1 MSDWSSDVCS
11 SDLITM
17 THPEHQYLQMMKRIL
32 EQGDARLDR
41 TGVGTKSVFGEI
53 LRFDLSNGEIPIFT
67 TKRVFWKT
75 AVKEMLWF
83 LTGGTNIRDI
93 LKQNVRIDRKST
105 RLNSRH

>member
-1 MSDWSSDVCS
+1 
-11 SDLITM
+11 M

-32 EQGDARLDR
+32 EHGDARLDR

-83 LTGGTNIRDI
+83 LTGGTNIRDL
-93 LKQNVRIDRKST
+93 LKKNVRIWRSDELRVGKECVSKCSY
-105 RLNSRH
+105 RWSPDH